1 MAVHLIS
8 PPVVSV
14 PIKFDPKSK
23 GRFGPPLKICQDYN
37 LKETSKSQKRFEGMC
52 ELHPGIDLSKYECV
66 SVIDFLK
73 VVVKTDDPIDAK
85 NLLKKLRSFGVAI
98 QYIDKPLRGSNL
110 GFMVRRFIAQINEP
124 TPEKIMSVL
133 SAIKAMP
140 GVHCDGEIEV
150 MEVSVDIYPRDRR
163 DRVARLMMSDLL
175 KRHIRPEEKLWR
187 YDGGWPR
194 CVGPAKKECT
204 MNGCTKIGL
213 DMKLCSDKGCYKQVN
228 FLVGNKLSDEE
239 LSRLMRAELENSA
252 PAVDETLYFGPR
264 ETGPAML
271 RVMDKVIDNQNR
283 NTGKMRVLP
292 VEECRSRTEVE
303 LRKEA
308 LKELGVEKCGDLF
321 GFDFQTTR
329 KHHFQFALPLF
340 PLQGQGPLGEAV
352 AAAKRK
358 IQLGIFMRSG
368 VLGLSLHQREV
379 LECKNSLR
387 LKRLE
392 NDGVL
397 IPPIRTGLGSAGQ
410 CMAFSEMN
418 RMFDGGLRKLN
429 RVWKR

>member
-14 PIKFDPKSK
+14 PIKFDPDSK

-98 QYIDKPLRGSNL
+98 QYIDNPLIGSNL
-110 GFMVRRFIAQINEP
+110 GFMAQRFIAQINEP

-163 DRVARLMMSDLL
+163 DRAARLMMSDLL

-187 YDGGWPR
+187 YKFGWPR
-194 CVGPAKKECT
+194 WVGGARKASFI
-204 MNGCTKIGL
+204 IGKYL
-213 DMKLCSDKGCYKQVN
+213 SEKLFAN
-228 FLVGNKLSDEE
+228 LIRET
-239 LSRLMRAELENSA
+239 SRHSA
-252 PAVDETLYFGPR
+252 PAVDGTLYFGPR
-264 ETGPAML
+264 DNGPVML
-271 RVMDKVIDNQNR
+271 RVMDKVIDKQNR
-283 NTGKMRVLP
+283 RRGTRKTLP

-308 LKELGVEKCGDLF
+308 LKELGVERCEDLF
-321 GFDFQTTR
+321 GFDFQKIR
-329 KHHFQFALPLF
+329 KHLFQFALPLF

-379 LECKNSLR
+379 LECKNRLR
-387 LKRLE
+387 LKRLK